1 MNNLKQFLVGCCL
14 LGVLQ
19 VQAQKKPNLIKPS
32 TQSLDSAYLLHP
44 FRDKV
49 QAFKLNIKKELSK
62 VFTDFKGNNIYI
74 FSGIGL
80 SKQYINVGNYNS
92 YFNYDLANNKSA
104 FKPGYFAGFRVDG
117 IFKEKHLYSFAFG
130 LDRISAGNDYAS
142 STSLQPFLGNF
153 SKFKADDQFL
163 NLSIAAHYKKL
174 LPYKPNE
181 RSKFYLIAGPS
192 IDTRLS
198 GQSADN
204 LVNNNYHRFLLRADI
219 GVEYE
224 NKSFYTLFMHYKQG
238 VTSFTKSPVSTHLNS
253 LDIGLMIKAS
263 DLF

>member
-1 MNNLKQFLVGCCL
+1 MLFSSFCNTGSSPTKTNVKKQ
-14 LGVLQ
+14 
-19 VQAQKKPNLIKPS
+19 S

-49 QAFKLNIKKELSK
+49 QAFKSNVKKEFK
-62 VFTDFKGNNIYI
+62 KAFTDFKDNNIFLY
-74 FSGIGL
+74 SGIGL
-80 SKQYINVGNYNS
+80 SKQYINAGTYNS
-92 YFNYDLANNKSA
+92 SFNYDLANNKSA

-117 IFKEKHLYSFAFG
+117 IYKEKHLYSFAVG
-130 LDRISAGNDYAS
+130 LNRISTGNEYAN
-142 STSLQPFLGNF
+142 STSLQPFIGNF
-153 SKFKADDQFL
+153 SRFKADDQFL

-174 LPYKPNE
+174 LPYHPNE
-181 RSKFYLIAGPS
+181 RSKFFVVAGPA

-219 GVEYE
+219 GIEYE
-224 NKSFYTLFMHYKQG
+224 NKSFYTLFMHYRQG

-253 LDIGLMIKAS
+253 LEIGLMIKAS

>member
-1 MNNLKQFLVGCCL
+1 MNNLKNLLVCCL
-14 LGVLQ
+14 VLFAIQ
-19 VQAQKKPNLIKPS
+19 GQAQQKINQTKQS

-49 QAFKLNIKKELSK
+49 QAFKSNVKQEFSK
-62 VFTDFKGNNIYI
+62 VFTDFKGNNIYL

-80 SKQYINVGNYNS
+80 SKQYINAGSYNS
-92 YFNYDLANNKSA
+92 SFNYDLANNRSS

-117 IFKEKHLYSFAFG
+117 IFKEKHLYSFAVG
-130 LDRISAGNDYAS
+130 LNRISTGNDYANS
-142 STSLQPFLGNF
+142 LSLQPFIGNF
-153 SKFKADDQFL
+153 SRFKADDQFL

-174 LPYKPNE
+174 LPYQPNE
-181 RSKFYLIAGPS
+181 RSKFFVVAGPA

-219 GVEYE
+219 GIEYE
-224 NKSFYTLFMHYKQG
+224 NKSFYTLFMHYRQG

-253 LDIGLMIKAS
+253 LEIGLMIKAS